1 MSRKHQLSLKR
12 IHGRIVAVLERELR
26 RLFSDEGSLI
36 PIPIPTVVDQRRLDQ
51 RRSRD

>member
-1 MSRKHQLSLKR
+1 MNRKQQLSLKR
-12 IHGRIVAVLERELR
+12 IQGRIVAVLERELR

-36 PIPIPTVVDQRRLDQ
+36 PIRVRAVTNERRLDQ